1 MTWVG
6 GLEKRAGRVVL
17 LFMFVGD
24 AMLEAAVEAARA
36 GALVVRR
43 HPGRAVGFKG
53 AVDLVTEVDV
63 ACEEAIRGA
72 LERAT
77 PGVPVLAEEGGG
89 AWFGQTRWIVDPLD
103 GTTNFVHGFP
113 FYCVSIGLED
123 AGRVV
128 AGVVYDLVHDRL
140 FRASRGGGAWLEE
153 RRLAVSTCTDLDRAL
168 MASGFAYDRRER
180 AALYLRFVQ
189 RMLERSQGFR
199 RTGSAAMDLTLVA
212 LGQLD
217 GFWEFNLKPWDV
229 AAGWL
234 LVEEAGGKVTD
245 VGGGPLDLARPHV
258 VATNGRI
265 HDQVISAFADLLPV
279 APR

>member
-1 MTWVG
+1 
-6 GLEKRAGRVVL
+6 
-17 LFMFVGD
+17 
-24 AMLEAAVEAARA
+24 MLEAAVEAARA
-36 GALVVRR
+36 GARVVRE
-43 HPGRAVGFKG
+43 HPGRAVSYKG

-63 ACEEAIRGA
+63 ACEEAIRRTF
-72 LERAT
+72 ERLT

-89 AWFGQTRWIVDPLD
+89 AWTGTTRWIVDPLD

-123 AGRVV
+123 QGRVV
-128 AGVVYDLVHDRL
+128 AGVVYDVVGDRL
-140 FRASRGGGAWLEE
+140 YRASRGGGAWLDD
-153 RRLAVSTCTDLDRAL
+153 RRLEVSGCADLDRAL
-168 MASGFAYDRRER
+168 VASGFAYDRRER

-212 LGQLD
+212 TGQLD
-217 GFWEFNLKPWDV
+217 GYWEFNLKPWDV

-234 LVEEAGGKVTD
+234 LVEEAGGRVTD
-245 VGGGPLDLARPHV
+245 VAGSSLDLSRPHAL
-258 VATNGRI
+258 ATNGRI
-265 HDQVISAFADLLPV
+265 HDQMLAAFADLLPE

>member
-1 MTWVG
+1 
-6 GLEKRAGRVVL
+6 
-17 LFMFVGD
+17 
-24 AMLEAAVEAARA
+24 MLEAAVEAARA
-36 GALVVRR
+36 GARVVRE
-43 HPGRAVGFKG
+43 HPCRGVSYKG

-63 ACEEAIRGA
+63 ACEEAIRRT

-89 AWFGQTRWIVDPLD
+89 AWSGATRWIVDPVD

-123 AGRVV
+123 GGRIV
-128 AGVVYDLVHDRL
+128 AGVVYDLVRDRL
-140 FRASRGGGAWLEE
+140 YRASRGGGAWLDD
-153 RRLAVSTCTDLDRAL
+153 RRLQVSTCADLDRAL
-168 MASGFAYDRRER
+168 VASGFAYDRRER

-212 LGQLD
+212 TGQLD
-217 GFWEFNLKPWDV
+217 GYWEFNLKPWDV

-234 LVEEAGGKVTD
+234 LVEEAGGRVTD
-245 VGGGPLDLARPHV
+245 VAGGPVDLARPHAL
-258 VATNGRI
+258 ATNGRI
-265 HDQVISAFADLLPV
+265 HDQMLAAFADLLPE